1 MRNNVVIHAH
11 FYQPPREDPWTGVVP
26 YQESAQPYHDWNH
39 RIEKECYAANAMS
52 RTLNP
57 NGQIT
62 DIVNNYRRISFNFGP
77 TLLSWLKLNSPYIYG
92 TIIEADKAS
101 IAENNGHGNAIAQS
115 YNHTIL
121 PLATQEDA
129 KTQIVWGLKDF
140 EYHFGRKAEG
150 MWLPEA
156 AVNPQVLDMLIR
168 ERVSFVVLSP
178 WQAESICPIGSN
190 KWQSLS
196 NNPIP
201 TGRAYRIDRPE
212 GSIAVFFY
220 NHILAHGI
228 SFEHYL
234 RNAERLYEKFLSF
247 RQAADPTHIVN
258 VATDGEV
265 YGHHEPF
272 GDMCLS
278 AFCKILDSKEDFRL
292 TNYGAYLEANPPTYL
307 VKLKEGESSF
317 GTSWSCFHG
326 VGRWYRNCG
335 CTTGGE
341 PHWNQEWRTP
351 LRNAFNF
358 LNTKLTESYVR
369 GMTGLT
375 TWDPMDVRNAY
386 VDVLTGTSARDD
398 FARRV
403 INKADPNS
411 NGTKTRFYSL
421 LEQQKLSQFMFT
433 SCGWFFSEISGLEA
447 TQNMKYAVRAL
458 DMYEGENRHEIL
470 SSFLSELENARSN
483 IPAFGSG
490 RNIVESLI
498 IPSKKDASYGAAIF
512 ILSDM
517 CAEKLMTDDTYGLWR
532 KDGYSIEEKAHTN
545 IMSEKAGSITVTDYT
560 VNRTNTFK
568 FSIREEALKGIS
580 LFLEERRENGSYDD
594 PLEIQVDTLPI
605 ELRAHITKTV
615 SNQVVDRCVPDLTDS
630 LSATQNA
637 LVYLKRMNVQLEETL
652 VELAELLIDRMIE
665 KILDDPSVVPNEDS
679 LATIKLLT
687 SFAREHAF
695 EIDKKGLK
703 SKISSMIAFQISRLT
718 KLVEEDTSRA
728 IILLMETA
736 RSLSCEPEITQAQ
749 ETVFQFL
756 VAYRNDSIVDIE
768 RGRDFDTFNR
778 IRRLIKLGSVFGI
791 DVEEFKEKFF
801 SV

>member
-1 MRNNVVIHAH
+1 MRNKIVVHAH

-39 RIEKECYAANAMS
+39 RIEKECYATNGMS

-62 DIVNNYRRISFNFGP
+62 DIVNNYKRISFNFGP
-77 TLLSWLKLNSPYIYG
+77 TLLSWLKLNSPYVYRI
-92 TIIEADKAS
+92 IIEADKAS
-101 IAENNGHGNAIAQS
+101 LAENNGHGNAIAQS

-121 PLATQEDA
+121 PLATPEDA
-129 KTQIVWGLKDF
+129 KTQIIWGLADF
-140 EYHFGRKAEG
+140 ESHFGRKAEG

-156 AVNPQVLDMLIR
+156 AVNSPVIDMLIR
-168 ERVSFVVLSP
+168 EKVSFIVLSP
-178 WQAESICPIGSN
+178 WQAEAICPIGSN
-190 KWQSLS
+190 KWQPLN

-212 GSIAVFFY
+212 GSINVFFY

-247 RQAADPTHIVN
+247 RQAADPTYLIN

-278 AFCKILDSKEDFRL
+278 AFCKILDSKDDFTL

-307 VKLKEGESSF
+307 VKLKDGEGAL

-335 CTTGGE
+335 CATGGE
-341 PHWNQEWRTP
+341 QHWNQEWRTP
-351 LRNAFNF
+351 LRNAFNY
-358 LNTKLTESYVR
+358 LNTKLMESYVKN
-369 GMTGLT
+369 MAGLT
-375 TWDPMDVRNAY
+375 TWDPIEVRNAY
-386 VDVLTGTSARDD
+386 VEVLTGATGRDE
-398 FARRV
+398 FAKRFV
-403 INKADPNS
+403 NKSDHAK
-411 NGTKTRFYSL
+411 NGTKSAFYTL
-421 LEQQKLSQFMFT
+421 LEQQKLAQFMFT

-447 TQNMKYAVRAL
+447 TQNMKYAVKAL
-458 DMYEGENRHEIL
+458 DMYGGDNKHEIL
-470 SSFLSELENARSN
+470 SVFLSELENARSN
-483 IPAFGSG
+483 IPSFGSG
-490 RNIVESLI
+490 RNIIESLI
-498 IPSKKDASYGAAIF
+498 IPSKKDTSYGASIF

-517 CAEKLMTDDTYGLWR
+517 CDEKISTDDTYGIFR
-532 KDGYSIEEKAHTN
+532 RDGYTIEEKTHTN

-560 VNRTNTFK
+560 VNRTDTFQ

-580 LFLEERRENGSYDD
+580 LFLEGRFEDGTYMK
-594 PLEIQVDTLPI
+594 PVEIQVDTLPI

-615 SNQVVDRCVPDLTDS
+615 SNQVVDTCVPDLADS
-630 LSATQNA
+630 LAATQNA

-665 KILDDPSVVPNEDS
+665 KLLDDPSVVPNEDA
-679 LATIKLLT
+679 LATIGLLT
-687 SFAREHAF
+687 SFAKEHAF
-695 EIDKKGLK
+695 DIDKKGLK
-703 SKISSMIAFQISRLT
+703 SKISSMISYQIGLLT
-718 KLVEEDTSRA
+718 KLVEEETSRA

-736 RSLSCEPEITQAQ
+736 RSLACEPEITQAQ
-749 ETVFQFL
+749 EIVFQFL
-756 VAYRNDSIVDIE
+756 VAYRNYSIMDIE
-768 RGRDFDTFNR
+768 KGKDFDAFNR
-778 IRRLIKLGSVFGI
+778 IRRLVKLGSVFGI
-791 DVEEFKEKFF
+791 DVEEFKERFF